1 LAFECDHC
9 LSFLFKGKGRSIW
22 RLKVRALSSCGLNFK
37 TAIAW
42 DRNAKGDRFLMMGR
56 GDRFLMMG
64 RGDRC
69 WEEQFLGNSDR
80 FLRMRRGDR
89 FFWDEKGRSP
99 ALRLI
104 SQQSSKTSLLKM
116 NIRC

>member
-1 LAFECDHC
+1 MRIA
-9 LSFLFKGKGRSIW
+9 GRSIW

-64 RGDRC
+64 RGDR
-69 WEEQFLGNSDR
+69 
-80 FLRMRRGDR
+80 